1 LLKEDDDVGYLER
14 SNQEFSTLGSFVR
27 FHPVKFYQDAL
38 KEYNVI
44 SSRDLFKLKDGNG
57 SIRIAATIQKKDTR
71 MSARGRF
78 INMQL
83 SDPYGLFEASIFN
96 EETIK
101 LYNDFLNVQQCAIF
115 NCDIQKDEYSIR
127 MIVTSIENMTDFTRD
142 KIYDLKLYLNTDDLP
157 KVLNYLQSKVSYS
170 KVNANIQIL
179 IGYNDYFLLNLTL
192 PNVFFLEM
200 QDKAY
205 LEKYDLDRAK
215 KLSV

>member
-1 LLKEDDDVGYLER
+1 LK
-14 SNQEFSTLGSFVR
+14 
-27 FHPVKFYQDAL
+27 
-38 KEYNVI
+38 I
-44 SSRDLFKLKDGNG
+44 KDGNG
-57 SIRIAATIQKKDTR
+57 SVRIAATIQKKDTR

-127 MIVTSIENMTDFTRD
+127 MIVTSIENMTDFTKH
-142 KIYDLKLYLNTDDLP
+142 KIHDLKLYLAKDDLP
-157 KVLNYLQSKVSYS
+157 KVLNYLQNKISYS

-179 IGYNDYFLLNLTL
+179 ITYNDYFLLNLTL

-205 LEKYDLDRAK
+205 LDKYDLDRAK
-215 KLSV
+215 KIYKTNTE

>member
-1 LLKEDDDVGYLER
+1 
-14 SNQEFSTLGSFVR
+14 
-27 FHPVKFYQDAL
+27 
-38 KEYNVI
+38 
-44 SSRDLFKLKDGNG
+44 
-57 SIRIAATIQKKDTR
+57 
-71 MSARGRF
+71 
-78 INMQL
+78 
-83 SDPYGLFEASIFN
+83 
-96 EETIK
+96 
-101 LYNDFLNVQQCAIF
+101 
-115 NCDIQKDEYSIR
+115 

-142 KIYDLKLYLNTDDLP
+142 KIYDLKLYLDTDDLP